1 MNEYCLEVNENHY
14 LKIGKKLGTGD
25 LGLYTV
31 IYVETHAKD
40 YNKSPLNSSISNLRM
55 VYKKESFFFRFKPWD
70 ERIAKTEEKMITQA
84 LNEIKSLT
92 ESCEDVIEIISR
104 KVQV

>member
-1 MNEYCLEVNENHY
+1 MNEYTLEASDNHY
-14 LKIGKKLGTGD
+14 LKISKRLETGD
-25 LGLYTV
+25 LGLYAV
-31 IYVETHAKD
+31 IYVETYAKD
-40 YNKSPLNSSISNLRM
+40 YDKSPLNSSISNLRL

-70 ERIAKTEEKMITQA
+70 KRIAKTEEKMISQA

-104 KVQV
+104 KAQV